1 MNIEFKKA
9 LVPYVTEIGEK
20 DFEPYCLVNLPNWP
34 MIKVEDPFEEGESF
48 DESLDTENVEIVSF
62 SDTTLEIVCG
72 GDWQEPHRVLITFE
86 DNELD
91 VKVLGTVEDDEMQ
104 EISANSISYMAFE
117 IILFEGV
124 EKEEPIKR
132 NRRGARQ
139 RENLHEINKTV
150 EKTIEQL
157 EKDMFR
163 AVEVENYEQAAK
175 LRDMIKEKKCK
186 L

>member
-1 MNIEFKKA
+1 MNIDFKKA
-9 LVPYVTEIGEK
+9 LIPYVTEIGEK
-20 DFEPYCLVNLPNWP
+20 EFEPYCLVNLPNWP

-91 VKVLGTVEDDEMQ
+91 VKVLGTVEDNEMQ
-104 EISANSISYMAFE
+104 EISANSISYLTFE

-124 EKEEPIKR
+124 EREEPIKR
-132 NRRGARQ
+132 VRKSRGQ
-139 RENLHEINKTV
+139 LHEINKV
-150 EKTIEQL
+150 IEKTIEQL
-157 EKDMFR
+157 EKDMFK
-163 AVEVENYEQAAK
+163 AVEVEDYEKAAK
-175 LRDMIKEKKCK
+175 LRDFIKEKRDK
-186 L
+186 LKE